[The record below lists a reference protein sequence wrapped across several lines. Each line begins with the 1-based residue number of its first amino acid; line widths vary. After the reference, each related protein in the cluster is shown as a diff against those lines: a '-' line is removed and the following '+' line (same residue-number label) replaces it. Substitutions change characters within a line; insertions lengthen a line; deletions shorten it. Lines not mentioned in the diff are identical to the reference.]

1 MSSIDELTFINKILY
16 NQNKKIY
23 SFKFLIPIDD
33 ENFFTLYEIDCENW
47 SLNDYKQNLN
57 EKIME
62 FNKINPIP
70 LENIQYK
77 LMYLIKD
84 ENEFIWKEF
93 I

>member
-1 MSSIDELTFINKILY
+1 MSSIDELTFINNILY

-47 SLNDYKQNLN
+47 SLNDYNQNFH

-62 FNKINPIP
+62 FNKMNPIP